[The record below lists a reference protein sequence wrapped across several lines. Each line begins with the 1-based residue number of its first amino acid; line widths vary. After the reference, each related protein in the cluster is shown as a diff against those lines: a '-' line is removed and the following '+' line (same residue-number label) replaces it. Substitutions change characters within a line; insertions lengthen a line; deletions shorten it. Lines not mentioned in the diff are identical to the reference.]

1 MAAAHFITIPCEP
14 NTALRHK
21 ESQIFTI
28 LLWTL
33 CSLGLRISILFTTL
47 RFYERCKGFRAVRTM
62 YVPVVIFI
70 PTKDLKSTLFE
81 ALLKSSQ
88 SCLLVLH

>member
-21 ESQIFTI
+21 ESQIFTM

-33 CSLGLRISILFTTL
+33 CSLGLKISKLFTTL
-47 RFYERCKGFRAVRTM
+47 RFYERCKGFRALTTM
-62 YVPVVIFI
+62 I
-70 PTKDLKSTLFE
+70 KCASRH
-81 ALLKSSQ
+81 
-88 SCLLVLH
+88 LHSYEGPKNYSI